1 MSSDVAIRVRH
12 LTKNYQIYEHPQDRL
27 KQSLLPRLQRWL
39 GRPPSQFFHNFRAV
53 DQVSFDIHKGE
64 TVGIIGRNGSGKSTL
79 LQLIC
84 GTLTP
89 TEGTVET
96 VGRLTALLELGAGFN
111 PDFSG
116 RENVFMNGALLGLSQ
131 AELHDRFEEIAAF
144 ADIGDFI
151 EQPVK
156 NYSSGMY
163 VRLAFAL
170 NVLCDPEIMIVD
182 EALAVG
188 DMKFQAKC
196 ITALR
201 RIQERGATVLF
212 VSHDMGTVKSL
223 CDRGIYLERGA
234 LRSMG
239 TAAQV
244 AEEFVRV
251 MREEM
256 NQEPGF
262 SRPPCTVPTP
272 DARTVPPL
280 PAPPVDPSPQP
291 PRTQMEFSRYGS
303 GEAIVH
309 RVDFLDKAGQPI
321 LEAEFDQEVVIR
333 IHLVSHVRKSLAVSY
348 YIHDDK
354 KILLLGVGPRQLDL
368 PLIEADIQKSYV
380 VTFQTRVPLHEGAY
394 SIQVQVTEP
403 IVEGE
408 TARFLDVVEDA
419 IVFKVNRRPGGRLWS
434 KVFIPTTMMVEQR

>member
-1 MSSDVAIRVRH
+1 MSSDVSIRVH
-12 LTKNYQIYEHPQDRL
+12 NLTKDYQIYEQPQDRL
-27 KQSLLPRLQRWL
+27 KQSLLPRVQRWL
-39 GRPPSQFFHNFRAV
+39 GQPPVQYFRHFRAV
-53 DQVSFDIHKGE
+53 DQVSFEIHKGE

-89 TEGTVET
+89 TEGTIET
-96 VGRLTALLELGAGFN
+96 TGRLTALLELGAGFN
-111 PDFSG
+111 PEFSG

-131 AELHDRFEEIAAF
+131 TDIHDRFEEIAAF

-156 NYSSGMY
+156 TYSSGMY

-201 RIQERGATVLF
+201 RIQARGATVLF
-212 VSHDMGTVKSL
+212 VSHDLGTVKSL

-234 LRSMG
+234 VRSLG
-239 TAAQV
+239 KAAQV
-244 AEEFVRV
+244 AEDFIRV

-262 SRPPCTVPTP
+262 SRPLKVM
-272 DARTVPPL
+272 
-280 PAPPVDPSPQP
+280 PQP
-291 PRTQMEFSRYGS
+291 DSDTATPPSEISAQIPQKQVELSRYGS
-303 GEAIVH
+303 GEATIQ
-309 RVDFLDKAGQPI
+309 RVDFLDSAGQPI
-321 LEAEFDQEVVIR
+321 VEAEFDQEVVIR
-333 IHLVSHVRKSLAVSY
+333 IHLVSHAQKTIAVSY

-368 PLIEADIQKSYV
+368 PFIEAGIRESYV

-394 SIQVQVTEP
+394 SIQIQVTEP

-408 TARFLDVVEDA
+408 TARFLDVVDDA
-419 IVFKVNRRPGGRLWS
+419 IVFKVDRRPGGRLWS
-434 KVFIPTTMMVEQR
+434 KVFIPTTMTVEQR